1 MRDSKL
7 PALKIPDNNT
17 ERKAVI
23 NLLGVMKDDNK
34 TWEEHIR
41 KVRTKLA
48 QNIDLI
54 YRTKESILHTFIL
67 I

>member
-54 YRTKESILHTFIL
+54 YRTK
-67 I
+67 